1 MADSGWKQR
10 HGVWFPA
17 SMHDV
22 MCDLTIGKKWR
33 EFLARGDKID
43 CEPWIPFL
51 SAMKE
56 AYGSAFEVSDWT
68 RDHVRH
74 WVMSEWP
81 IYWGAAS
88 TGKAVLLDEHLVFPD
103 HIGTFREVKVGDE
116 VICATGRPAKVV
128 AVHDQ
133 TDLDLFRVTFAD
145 GSSTVCA
152 RGHLWTVK
160 MRGRIRWERVA
171 RRHEKAVCG
180 FVTRTMPVERMA
192 GWTEASLARHRPK
205 VPLTKPVSFR
215 SSEVPLDPYLLGC
228 LLGDGG
234 LSGGNV
240 LFTSADDDVEVRE
253 GVEAGLTGTGCR
265 LKRVGSSKFA
275 YVISSD
281 ARHAGCNT
289 VMNALRDLGVFGKR
303 SWEKRVPQKYL
314 INSIEVR
321 RGVLSGLLDTDG
333 TVDKAGRISFCS
345 ASEGL
350 VDDVAFLLESLG
362 AFVTRRRKQPF
373 FTDHGVRKPGRTAY
387 MLTAYG
393 MSVETM
399 AGLFRLTRKRKLLRV
414 HDRNAPGFK
423 AIRSVKK
430 IEDRA
435 AYPRETR
442 CITLAETDDLGQ
454 PTNGL
459 FPISHFTVTHNSH
472 DSGACLLA
480 DYMVDPDNT
489 VTLVGSTT
497 VPMLQKRIWEAIL
510 KCLGAFQTWAEER
523 GYVLPV
529 RVANAGYS
537 ILTARD
543 ADNAASLAV
552 KAGIHGVALDQGG
565 KLQGA
570 HMPYVRV
577 VVDELATI
585 RDMDAIVEA
594 ISNLQIAK
602 DFKFAAM
609 ANPGAWTDPS
619 SSIFCTPV
627 GGVDSVTEETRE
639 WDSTFGAHILHDDG
653 LQSPCV
659 LHPELESKYPFLTAK
674 RHLDKALQIARGNE
688 KSPHYWKMVRGFPVP
703 AASDVAPILD
713 PSVAARQK
721 VSEPA
726 VFDYGRWRGTVAGI
740 DPAWTTNGDGACRA
754 RCYLM
759 VDENGRNYLDFTGG
773 LDYLKIDAAKTRFKP
788 ASEQLA
794 EQTVALMR
802 RPFEADFDHTAV
814 DSSGNQG
821 LGSTLITM
829 YGAVG
834 IMEVNNSE
842 KASEAPMFKY
852 DRRPACDVV
861 ADRGTE
867 AWIVLARFCEAGMVR
882 GLPEAAKRALCVRH
896 LAVDKDK
903 NTGDVYRRKGKD
915 RLEEKKEFKK
925 RFDGKSPDEA
935 DACALAALEIKE
947 KYGVVP
953 FGFLDAPVVAKTS
966 QYDVPQQKA
975 PRRIVISSKGG
986 TASAVSTAPDGYGPP
1001 AGGEPA

>member
-1 MADSGWKQR
+1 
-10 HGVWFPA
+10 
-17 SMHDV
+17 MHDV

-43 CEPWIPFL
+43 CEPWIPYL
-51 SAMKE
+51 SAMRE
-56 AYGSAFEVSDWT
+56 VYGSAFKISEWG

-74 WVMSEWP
+74 WVMQTWP
-81 IYWGAAS
+81 AFVGSSS
-88 TGKAVLLDEHLVFPD
+88 TGK
-103 HIGTFREVKVGDE
+103 
-116 VICATGRPAKVV
+116 
-128 AVHDQ
+128 
-133 TDLDLFRVTFAD
+133 
-145 GSSTVCA
+145 S
-152 RGHLWTVK
+152 
-160 MRGRIRWERVA
+160 
-171 RRHEKAVCG
+171 
-180 FVTRTMPVERMA
+180 
-192 GWTEASLARHRPK
+192 
-205 VPLTKPVSFR
+205 
-215 SSEVPLDPYLLGC
+215 
-228 LLGDGG
+228 
-234 LSGGNV
+234 N
-240 LFTSADDDVEVRE
+240 
-253 GVEAGLTGTGCR
+253 
-265 LKRVGSSKFA
+265 
-275 YVISSD
+275 
-281 ARHAGCNT
+281 
-289 VMNALRDLGVFGKR
+289 
-303 SWEKRVPQKYL
+303 
-314 INSIEVR
+314 
-321 RGVLSGLLDTDG
+321 
-333 TVDKAGRISFCS
+333 
-345 ASEGL
+345 
-350 VDDVAFLLESLG
+350 
-362 AFVTRRRKQPF
+362 
-373 FTDHGVRKPGRTAY
+373 
-387 MLTAYG
+387 
-393 MSVETM
+393 
-399 AGLFRLTRKRKLLRV
+399 
-414 HDRNAPGFK
+414 
-423 AIRSVKK
+423 
-430 IEDRA
+430 
-435 AYPRETR
+435 
-442 CITLAETDDLGQ
+442 
-454 PTNGL
+454 
-459 FPISHFTVTHNSH
+459 

-480 DYMVDPDNT
+480 DYIVDPYDT

-497 VPMLQKRIWEAIL
+497 VPMLQKRIWESIL
-510 KCLGAFQTWAEER
+510 KYLGAFQDWAEAN
-523 GYVLPV
+523 GFALPI

-537 ILTARD
+537 ILNDRD
-543 ADNAASLAV
+543 GSNAASMAV

-585 RDMDAIVEA
+585 KDVDAIVEA
-594 ISNLQIAK
+594 IANLQIAK

-609 ANPGAWTDPS
+609 ANPGSWTEPS
-619 SSIFCTPV
+619 SSIFFTPV
-627 GGVDSVTEETRE
+627 GGIDSVSVDTRE
-639 WDSTFGAHILHDDG
+639 WESTFGMGIIHDDG
-653 LQSPCV
+653 YKSPCV
-659 LHPELESKYPFLTAK
+659 LHPELAEEFPFLCT
-674 RHLDKALQIARGNE
+674 KAHIERELKIARGND
-688 KSPHYWKMVRGFPVP
+688 KAPHFWKMVRGFPVP
-703 AASDVAPILD
+703 TSADVAPILD

-726 VFDYGRWRGTVAGI
+726 VFDYGRWRGTAAGI

-773 LDYLKIDAAKTRFKP
+773 LDYLKIDAAKTKFKP

-882 GLPEAAKRALCVRH
+882 GLPEQAMRALCIRH

-903 NTGDVYRRKGKD
+903 NTGDVYRKKGKD

-986 TASAVSTAPDGYGPP
+986 TAPAVSTAPDGYGPS
-1001 AGGEPA
+1001 AGGAKYCY